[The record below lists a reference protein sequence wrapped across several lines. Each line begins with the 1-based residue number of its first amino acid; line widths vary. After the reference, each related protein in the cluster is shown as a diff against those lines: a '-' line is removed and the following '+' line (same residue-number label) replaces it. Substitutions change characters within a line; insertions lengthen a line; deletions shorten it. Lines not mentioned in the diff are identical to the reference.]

1 MKKTSHTHRKE
12 VQKLD
17 ESEYLRL
24 LKQASQIMFWVSNK
38 QHDCIYVNRALLDF
52 CGLSLEQALGLNW
65 QKTIHPDDL
74 GNAAPYFEFGPD
86 YKAYRTECRMR
97 RCDGQYRWI
106 MVLGVPLLT
115 PRGKFNGYLGLI
127 VDIDDQKT
135 MEKRLLNNQKR
146 LENLILKIREITEES
161 LKQPR
166 TSKRISPRGIEK
178 LSRREF
184 QVLRLIGEG
193 KSSRKIAL
201 ELSVHMKTINTYLR
215 RMKQKLGV
223 ESLPQLMRIA
233 VIWVLNSDDHPLAN
247 PFIKTSCKPT
257 F

>member
-97 RCDGQYRWI
+97 RYDGQYRWI

-127 VDIDDQKT
+127 VDIDDQKK
-135 MEKRLLNNQKR
+135 MEEHLLDHQKR
-146 LENLILKIREITEES
+146 LESLILKIREITEETVNKPPKS
-161 LKQPR
+161 ERASP
-166 TSKRISPRGIEK
+166 PRGIEK

-184 QVLRLIGEG
+184 QVLRLIGKG

-201 ELSVHMKTINTYLR
+201 ELSVGIKTVNTYLR

-223 ESLPQLMRIA
+223 ESLQQLMRIA
-233 VIWVLNSDDHPLAN
+233 VIWVFNSNDRAPL
-247 PFIKTSCKPT
+247 F
-257 F
+257 